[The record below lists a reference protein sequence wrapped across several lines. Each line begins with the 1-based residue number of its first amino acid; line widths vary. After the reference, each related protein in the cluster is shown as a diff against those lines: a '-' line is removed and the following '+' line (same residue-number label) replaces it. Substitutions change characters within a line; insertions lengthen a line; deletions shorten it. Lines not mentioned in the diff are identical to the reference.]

1 MPGHA
6 NDNTLRRIKPEA
18 TAMRQNPRHKRSEVR
33 TYTSLSRRVR
43 QRLRL
48 WTRAGLSRPCTHDDG
63 RACPS
68 TLPNPARIGYAP
80 GPSRPGPGLRRALP
94 LRDLPRRGL
103 RHDDGRAWPSTLPNP
118 ARIGYAPGPCR
129 PGPALK
135 GALLPEPPSL
145 RASAPRHPRSSV
157 PPLDQSARRW
167 RPYPG

>member
-1 MPGHA
+1 MTKP
-6 NDNTLRRIKPEA
+6 LRRIKLEPR
-18 TAMRQNPRHKRSEVR
+18 AMHRDPRHKRSEVR

-48 WTRAGLSRPCTHDDG
+48 WTQAGLSRPCTHDDG

-80 GPSRPGPGLRRALP
+80 GHSRPGPGLIRALP
-94 LRDLPRRGL
+94 LRDLPPRGL
-103 RHDDGRAWPSTLPNP
+103 RHDDRRARPSTLPNP

-135 GALLPEPPSL
+135 GALLPRAPQRQGL
-145 RASAPRHPRSSV
+145 RAPTPTPSV
-157 PPLDQSARRW
+157 RPLDQNARRW
-167 RPYPG
+167 RSYPG